1 MVEVDVVALEFSIRI
16 VYKGSM
22 DVSLETIER
31 IENDIVEGLNNLQNL
46 KYQRSFFNY
55 LFCDIKPLYTARR
68 AGLGV
73 LELVEDEHQHL
84 GGIEFKT

>member
-1 MVEVDVVALEFSIRI
+1 MERSIEFSIRI

-46 KYQRSFFNY
+46 KYQRSFFDY
-55 LFCDIKPLYTARR
+55 LFCDIKPLYTTRR

-84 GGIEFKT
+84 GGLEFKS